1 MGTVAPVLHRGD
13 KPTEK
18 RPDGKRARFRQSP
31 ELVPDLFRG
40 LSLANIDSLMSPEGE
55 FADMPFAEKAKVA
68 KFLLDGSSR
77 EMVVGAKTDGG
88 GK

>member
-55 FADMPFAEKAKVA
+55 FARQWRWQEIGASIVA
-68 KFLLDGSSR
+68 VTLIATR
-77 EMVVGAKTDGG
+77 
-88 GK
+88 